1 MDENRKKQLEARLKE
16 LLAQEAKSAA
26 AEEPLGTPGGS
37 GSIIRRRK
45 GERDKRI

>member
-1 MDENRKKQLEARLKE
+1 MDENQKKQLEARLKE
-16 LLAQEAKSAA
+16 LLAQEAKSAS
-26 AEEPLGTPGGS
+26 AEDSVGPPGGS

>member
-1 MDENRKKQLEARLKE
+1 MDENQKKQLEARLKE
-16 LLAQEAKSAA
+16 LLAQEAKSSA
-26 AEEPLGTPGGS
+26 AEEPLGPGGR